1 MGNYFHTI
9 VIDKEKCTGCM
20 KCMRACPTEAIRV
33 RNRISTILEERC
45 VDCGQCVAVCP
56 YAARNGLT
64 DTISKL
70 KESKFKYK
78 IALPSPVLY
87 SQFGKDVLPND
98 ILNAFLHIGFD
109 EAYDVS
115 YMCEVHNHLIKEYV
129 AKQAD
134 NAITISSMCPVVVRL
149 IQFKYPQ
156 LVSLLFPMETSRSI
170 SAMKLKTERSK
181 QLGLP
186 PQEIQTVY
194 ITPCPA
200 KMISINQPQCK
211 QISYLDAAIS
221 MADIYGSLLHAL
233 SGHKKAER
241 NLHRSGGVGISRG
254 MIGGE
259 IRGLDPG
266 TSLAVDGMINVMGV
280 LEDIE
285 DGRIKGIKFVE
296 LRACTGGCI
305 GGSFTVE
312 NQYLARNNIVRL
324 IRKFG
329 KESRAQKED
338 IQYGIEEGNLY
349 CDVSLKGQSIDV
361 LDSEPQTALKKLKER
376 DALLQN
382 LPGIDCGVCG
392 APTCKS
398 FSEDVVQGR
407 ARPED
412 CHFHKGTCTREP
424 TTSS

>member
-1 MGNYFHTI
+1 
-9 VIDKEKCTGCM
+9 
-20 KCMRACPTEAIRV
+20 
-33 RNRISTILEERC
+33 
-45 VDCGQCVAVCP
+45 
-56 YAARNGLT
+56 
-64 DTISKL
+64 
-70 KESKFKYK
+70 
-78 IALPSPVLY
+78 
-87 SQFGKDVLPND
+87 
-98 ILNAFLHIGFD
+98 
-109 EAYDVS
+109 
-115 YMCEVHNHLIKEYV
+115 
-129 AKQAD
+129 
-134 NAITISSMCPVVVRL
+134 
-149 IQFKYPQ
+149 
-156 LVSLLFPMETSRSI
+156 
-170 SAMKLKTERSK
+170 MKLKTERSR

-211 QISYLDAAIS
+211 QISYLDTAIS
-221 MADIYGSLLHAL
+221 IAEIYGSLLHAL

-241 NLHRSGGVGISRG
+241 NLHCSGGVGISRG

-259 IRGLDPG
+259 IRGLDPE
-266 TSLAVDGMINVMGV
+266 TSLAVDGMVNVMGV

-285 DGRIKGIKFVE
+285 DERIKGIKFVE
-296 LRACTGGCI
+296 LMACTGGCI

-338 IQYGIEEGNLY
+338 IQYAIEEGNLY
-349 CDVSLKGQSIDV
+349 CDVSLKSQSIDM

-376 DALLQN
+376 DALLTN

-398 FSEDVVQGR
+398 FAEDVVQGR

-412 CHFHKGTCTREP
+412 CHFHKGTRTREP